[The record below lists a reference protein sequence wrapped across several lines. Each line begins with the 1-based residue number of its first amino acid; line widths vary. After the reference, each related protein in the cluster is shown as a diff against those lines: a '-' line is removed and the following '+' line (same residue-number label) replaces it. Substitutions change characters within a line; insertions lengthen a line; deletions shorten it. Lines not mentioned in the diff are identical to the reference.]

1 VFMDELQH
9 ITAAILAGGAGTR
22 LRAVIADRPKVLAE
36 VGGRRFIT
44 YLLDQLSTQGVRRV
58 VLLTGYMGNQVRD
71 CLGER
76 HGDLDLLYSREDRPL
91 GTAGAIVQAL
101 PLLSSQTVL
110 VLNGDSYC
118 ETDFQESLAWHSE
131 KGAKAT
137 LVLTHLENVAR
148 YGQVT
153 VGERGRIE
161 EFCEK
166 RATAEAGWINSGVYW
181 FERAVLAALPRQEP
195 LSLETQVLPSWIGK
209 GLYGYFGRGGFLD
222 IGVPEDYARAGEFFP
237 HFAATTT

>member
-1 VFMDELQH
+1 MDELQH
-9 ITAAILAGGAGTR
+9 ITAAILAGGTGTR

-36 VGGRRFIT
+36 AGGRPFIT
-44 YLLDQLSTQGVRRV
+44 YLLDQLAGQGFRRV
-58 VLLTGYMGNQVRD
+58 VLLTGYMGNLVRER
-71 CLGER
+71 LGQRYGEME
-76 HGDLDLLYSREDRPL
+76 LLYSQEDLPL

-101 PLLSSQTVL
+101 PLLISETVL

-118 ETDFQESLAWHSE
+118 QTDFQESLAWHSE
-131 KGAKAT
+131 KGAQAT
-137 LVLTHLENVAR
+137 LVLTHMEKVAR

-181 FERAVLAALPRQEP
+181 FERAVLAALPRREP
-195 LSLETQVLPSWIGK
+195 LSLEKEVLRSWIGK
-209 GLYGYFGRGGFLD
+209 GLYGYLGRGGFLD
-222 IGVPEDYARAGEFFP
+222 IGVPEDYARAGEFFT
-237 HFAATTT
+237 HFVATAN